1 MNWLRWSAILLF
13 AMTLSNGV
21 QAEEPIPVELGVF
34 VVDVTSLNE
43 QNSTFQIEADIISR
57 WTDPAR
63 AFIPA
68 EGEPTQ
74 FTLVAGP
81 AEEELRRL
89 WWPAMQPINLA
100 ASPDFGELRMTV
112 FQDGTVNVRARMR
125 MLLRAP
131 LDFHEF
137 PFDTQ
142 VLPMRVESM
151 MWPTT
156 QMVLRSAEEFTGFDD
171 SFEMPEWT
179 LVDLT
184 TEAGQVLR
192 KQEGL
197 TYDRLSF
204 NISIERKAG
213 FYVWKIMLPM
223 AIIVMLSWVVFW
235 MSTEQLGRR
244 AGISSTGML
253 TIIAYQFIV
262 AGSLPRFPYF
272 TLMDRLMLIALLAIA
287 ATMLV
292 NLVGSRLDE
301 DRRHKLD
308 RSCRF
313 VFPVVFLVAV
323 FMVI

>member
-1 MNWLRWSAILLF
+1 MKWMRWSVILLLVL
-13 AMTLSNGV
+13 TLANGV

-34 VVDVTSLNE
+34 VVDITSLNE
-43 QNSTFQIEADIISR
+43 QNSTFQIEVDIISR
-57 WTDPAR
+57 WTDPTR
-63 AFIPA
+63 AFTPA

-74 FTLVAGP
+74 FTLVADA
-81 AEEELRRL
+81 AEEELRRH
-89 WWPAMQPINLA
+89 WWPAMQPVNMA
-100 ASPDFGELRMTV
+100 GSPDWGQMRVTI

-137 PFDTQ
+137 PFDFQ
-142 VLPMRVESM
+142 VLPLRVEST
-151 MWPTT
+151 MWPTSH
-156 QMVLRSAEEFTGFDD
+156 MALSSAEEFTGFDD

-184 TEAGQVLR
+184 AKASQVLR
-192 KQEGL
+192 KQEGR
-197 TYDRLSF
+197 TYDRLDF
-204 NISIERKAG
+204 NITIERKSG

-301 DRRHKLD
+301 KRRHQLD
-308 RSCRF
+308 RSCRL
-313 VFPVVFLVAV
+313 VFPVVFLIAV
-323 FMVI
+323 FLVI